1 MSANNLAQEVVM
13 YITAATQ
20 PILAEDPWVDPQLVY
35 MRPNVIEVRI
45 AERDGFKW
53 GWVWCTDSD
62 ALQAAK
68 QMLEAKLNPYC

>member
-20 PILAEDPWVDPQLVY
+20 PILAGDPWVDPQLVY

-45 AERDGFKW
+45 AERNGFKW
-53 GWVWCTDSD
+53 G
-62 ALQAAK
+62 
-68 QMLEAKLNPYC
+68 